1 MAHFAKIVGNVVTQ
15 VIVAEQDHID
25 TLDGTW
31 VQTSYSGNF
40 AGIGWAYDGKTFIP
54 PAATTKT
61 KSKDE

>member
-31 VQTSYSGNF
+31 VQTSYNGNF
-40 AGIGWAYDGKTFIP
+40 AGIGWTYDGKTFIP